1 MYTYQSGQRTLRRRR
16 ERFRRRLAR
25 GAVAALAVAALG
37 IGALGIGAR
46 GIRAPD
52 FAGDTTRAPLS
63 ASAHPS
69 ATGMFPDSVQ
79 PTVAVDPD
87 RVPVELGLNFSTQR
101 GGTVTAVQYFQSPA
115 QSGVT
120 SATLWTSTGK
130 VMARAQFDASGVEG
144 WRTIPLSSPVSLIA
158 GGSYVVSYHAAK
170 GSYAVAKGDVGVGK
184 SRNGFV
190 INNGA
195 GVYKYGKSG
204 FPTRVNQSSGYL
216 VDIVFTPRVKRF
228 PAPDTA
234 LAPLAPEGAQ
244 RVPTAVATPTPTPSR
259 DFVHVPAPS
268 PDRTLVHL
276 PAPTPLLTPPASSD
290 APAQAPPYVPTPGDP
305 GWSVTTST
313 VGLAP
318 LGLSCGSL
326 ALYTG
331 PSSVPSGTVISG
343 KLITGGLDLSAGGIT
358 IEKSCI
364 QPTSAGRGLPVIA
377 TQSFNTFA
385 IASSKVTIRN
395 SEFDGSRLGI
405 EDAAW
410 ATAFIGVAD
419 LSSNY
424 IHGFGSGI
432 GIMNSGPNLDITVER
447 NYVTGLVAWGNP
459 ATTGNHSDAFTIRD
473 FSASSRADRTLTVV
487 NNRFNSNSGSD
498 TGALFIQTYS
508 GRIDNVLIQG
518 NLLEGNGYQLGLNQM
533 NDPYSNLRS
542 VNNRFSG
549 TGYGA
554 TYVQNGPGWAQW
566 DSNFLYQATAAYGKG
581 AAIQEP

>member
-1 MYTYQSGQRTLRRRR
+1 MYPYQSGQRAPQRRQ
-16 ERFRRRLAR
+16 ERFRRQLVR
-25 GAVAALAVAALG
+25 GGIAALG
-37 IGALGIGAR
+37 ITALGISALGTSAPV
-46 GIRAPD
+46 ATPD
-52 FAGDTTRAPLS
+52 FAGDSTRTSLS

-69 ATGMFPDSVQ
+69 TTGIFPDSLR

-87 RVPVELGLNFSTQR
+87 RVPVELGLSFSTQH

-120 SATLWTSTGK
+120 SATLWTSTGE
-130 VMARAQFDASGVEG
+130 VLARAQFDASDVEG
-144 WRTIPLSSPVSLIA
+144 WRTIPLTSPVSLIA
-158 GGSYVVSYHAAK
+158 GGSYVVSYHAPK
-170 GSYAVAKGDVGVGK
+170 GSYAVAEGDVSSGTL
-184 SRNGFV
+184 RNGFV
-190 INNGA
+190 INDGA
-195 GVYKYGKSG
+195 GVYKYGESG
-204 FPTRVNQSSGYL
+204 FPTRVNQSSSYL
-216 VDIVFTPRVKRF
+216 VDIVFTPRTTR
-228 PAPDTA
+228 PSAPDTA
-234 LAPLAPEGAQ
+234 LAPPAPEDAE
-244 RVPTAVATPTPTPSR
+244 RVPTVVATPTPTPSR
-259 DFVHVPAPS
+259 SGVHVPVP
-268 PDRTLVHL
+268 PPNQTLIHL
-276 PAPTPLLTPPASSD
+276 PAPVPLLTPPANGG
-290 APAQAPPYVPTPGDP
+290 APAPTPPSVPTSGDP

-326 ALYTG
+326 PLYTG
-331 PSSVPSGTVISG
+331 PGSVPAGTVISG
-343 KLITGGLDLSAGGIT
+343 KLVTGGLDLSAGNIT
-358 IEKSCI
+358 IENSCI
-364 QPTSAGRGLPVIA
+364 QPTSAGRGLPVVA
-377 TQSFNTFA
+377 TQNFNTFT

-395 SEFDGSRLGI
+395 SEFDGSKLNT

-447 NYVTGLVAWGNP
+447 NYVTGLVAWGDP

-473 FSASSRADRTLTVV
+473 FSASSRADRRLTVV

-533 NDPYSNLRS
+533 NDSYSNLRS

-554 TYVQNGPGWAQW
+554 TYVQNGPGWARW
-566 DSNFLYQATAAYGKG
+566 DSNYLYQATAADGRG
-581 AAIQEP
+581 AAVQAP